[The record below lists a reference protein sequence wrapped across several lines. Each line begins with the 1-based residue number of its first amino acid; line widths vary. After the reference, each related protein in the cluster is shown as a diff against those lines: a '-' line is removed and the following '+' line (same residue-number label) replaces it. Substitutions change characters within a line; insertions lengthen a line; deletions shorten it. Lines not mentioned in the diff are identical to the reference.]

1 MKKPFFDAKDTV
13 LQNGLRVITIKKD
26 TQIMSIQVGV
36 KIGSMYETIEE
47 KGISHFIEHML
58 FKGTKFRDNETLN
71 NDLEFLG
78 GEYNAYT
85 DYKSTVYSISALE
98 EEITNSLDLLSD
110 MVMNSTFPLDEI
122 ERERGVILSEIKGSL
137 DDVENLSFKKLNEI
151 AFDNSPL
158 KWEVSGDEK
167 NINSFNR
174 QDLIDFYNK
183 FYTPKNAIIVM
194 VSSLPH
200 EEALEKIDNKFST
213 WEGTNVEK
221 KDILVENNKPIVKTT
236 IKKDLEQS
244 SIAYL
249 YTFHDLPKKKELS
262 LKILNH
268 KLGESSN
275 SILFRELREK
285 LGLAY
290 DAYTDLDMT
299 SKIKTMCIY
308 TSVSEENIDKAITT
322 IDKCIE
328 DIKNKRIKINDN
340 TVKLMSKVHKTAVVS
355 TIEDSMDL
363 GSYVLFQALEED
375 NIQRYLEDMDA
386 LEKINKE
393 SIYEVANIVLKN
405 PTIHILKNEKE

>member
-1 MKKPFFDAKDTV
+1 MKKPFFDAKDTL

-174 QDLIDFYNK
+174 ENLIDFYNK

-200 EEALEKIDNKFST
+200 EEALEKIANKFLD
-213 WEGTNVEK
+213 WEGINVEK
-221 KDILVENNKPIVKTT
+221 KVILVENNKPIIKTT

-249 YTFHDLPKKKELS
+249 YTFHDLPKEKELF

-299 SKIKTMCIY
+299 SKIRTMCIY

>member
-1 MKKPFFDAKDTV
+1 MKKPFFDAKDTL

-26 TQIMSIQVGV
+26 TKIMSIQIGV
-36 KIGSMYETIEE
+36 RIGSMYETIEE

-58 FKGTKFRDNETLN
+58 FKGTKLRDNETLN

-98 EEITNSLDLLSD
+98 EEIINSLDLLSD

-137 DDVENLSFKKLNEI
+137 DDVESLSFKKLNEI

-167 NINSFNR
+167 NIKSFNR
-174 QDLIDFYNK
+174 EGLIDFYNK

-200 EEALEKIDNKFST
+200 EEALQKVANKFSN
-213 WEGTNVEK
+213 WEGINVEK
-221 KDILVENNKPIVKTT
+221 KEILVENNKPIIKTT

-249 YTFHDLPKKKELS
+249 YTFHDLPKEKELS

-308 TSVSEENIDKAITT
+308 TSVSEENIKKAIAT
-322 IDKCIE
+322 IDKCID